1 LPGGDFPVQGF
12 ETLVANI
19 ARDYSWLNP
28 PIAYRLAGAYGTQ
41 ARHILG
47 CATSW
52 TALGR
57 DFGGGL
63 SEAEVLYLM
72 REEWAED
79 ATDVLWRRSKLGL
92 RLSGEQAAE
101 LDRIMAERRDQAAD
115 ALSSPR

>member
-1 LPGGDFPVQGF
+1 M
-12 ETLVANI
+12 
-19 ARDYSWLNP
+19 ARDYRWLDP
-28 PIAYRLAGAYGTQ
+28 SIAYRLARAYGTR
-41 ARHILG
+41 ARRILG
-47 CATSW
+47 CAGSW

-63 SEAEVLYLM
+63 TEAEILYLM

-79 ATDVLWRRSKLGL
+79 AADVLWRRSKLGL

-101 LDRIMAERRDQAAD
+101 LDRFMAERRELGAD